1 MFYNYSK
8 GLGLKSPEMTIKEKL
23 FHISWFFVLVITM
36 VASVGF
42 IMLYSAAKGNI
53 DPWASRQMIRFGAGF
68 LIMLFI
74 AIVDIRKWMKYAEFI
89 YVVSLI
95 LLIAVEVKGSVGMGA
110 QRWINIGFFHIQP
123 SEVMKI
129 SLVLYLAKY
138 FHGSSL
144 QEIESFSHMLIPL
157 FLILIPVALVMK
169 QPDLGTAMLLL
180 MCSTIILF
188 LVGVQTW
195 KFVTAGGLG
204 LLLIPIAW
212 QFLRDYQKQRIL
224 TFFDPERDP
233 LGAGYHIL
241 QSKIAL
247 GSGGLFG
254 KGFLKGTQSHLEFL
268 PEKQTDF
275 IFTMLAEE
283 FGMVGCLTLLFLYM
297 IIVVYGYLMSLRS
310 QNFFGKILGIG
321 ITTNFFLYFF
331 INIAMVIGLVPVVGV
346 PLPLISYG
354 GTAML
359 TLMAGFGFILCVHIH
374 KDVQIG
380 KRGSS
385 EDIL

>member
-1 MFYNYSK
+1 MFYNYSHS
-8 GLGLKSPEMTIKEKL
+8 LGLKSPEMSIKEKL
-23 FHISWFFVLVITM
+23 WHISWFFVLIIIL
-36 VASVGF
+36 VASIGF
-42 IMLYSAAKGNI
+42 VMLYSAAKGNLE
-53 DPWASRQMIRFGAGF
+53 PWASRQIIRFGVGF
-68 LIMLFI
+68 VLMLTVAVI
-74 AIVDIRKWMKYAEFI
+74 DIRKWMKYAGFI
-89 YVVSLI
+89 YFVSLI
-95 LLIAVEVKGSVGMGA
+95 LLIAVELKGTVGMGA
-110 QRWINIGFFHIQP
+110 QRWINIGFFYFQP
-123 SEVMKI
+123 SEIMKI
-129 SLVLYLAKY
+129 ALILYLAKY

-144 QEIESFSHMLIPL
+144 QEIESSSHLLLPL
-157 FLILIPVALVMK
+157 TATLIPVALVMK

-180 MCSTIILF
+180 TCSSIILF
-188 LVGVQTW
+188 LAGVQIW
-195 KFVTAGGLG
+195 KFVVAGGLG
-204 LLLIPIAW
+204 MAFIPIAW

-224 TFFDPERDP
+224 TFFSPERDP

-241 QSKIAL
+241 QSQIAL
-247 GSGGLFG
+247 GSGGIFG
-254 KGFLKGTQSHLEFL
+254 RGFLKGTQSHLEFL

-283 FGMVGCLTLLFLYM
+283 FGMIGCFVLLILY
-297 IIVVYGYLMSLRS
+297 ITIVIYGYLMSIRS

-331 INIAMVIGLVPVVGV
+331 INIAMVIGIVPVVGI

-385 EDIL
+385 EEI

>member
-1 MFYNYSK
+1 MFYNYYS
-8 GLGLKSPEMTIKEKL
+8 GLGLKGPEMTIKEKL
-23 FHISWFFVLVITM
+23 CHVSWLFVLAITA

-42 IMLYSAAKGNI
+42 IMLYSAAKG
-53 DPWASRQMIRFGAGF
+53 DLEPWASKQIIRFSIGF
-68 LIMLFI
+68 IMMLTI
-74 AIVDIRKWMKYAEFI
+74 AMVDIRKWLKYAGFI
-89 YVVSLI
+89 YFISFA
-95 LLIAVEVKGSVGMGA
+95 LLVAVEINGTVGMGA
-110 QRWINIGFFHIQP
+110 QRWINLGFFYVQP

-129 SLVLYLAKY
+129 SLILYLAKF

-144 QEIESFSHMLIPL
+144 QEIETSTHIFIP
-157 FLILIPVALVMK
+157 ILIILAPVALVMK

-180 MCSTIILF
+180 MCGSAILL
-188 LVGVQTW
+188 LVGVQIW
-195 KFVTAGGLG
+195 KFVIAGCAGLS
-204 LLLIPIAW
+204 LIPIGW
-212 QFLRDYQKQRIL
+212 HFLREYQKQRIL

-241 QSKIAL
+241 QSQIAL
-247 GSGGLFG
+247 GSGGVFG

-283 FGMVGCLTLLFLYM
+283 FGMIGCLALLMLYM
-297 IIVVYGYLMSLRS
+297 VIIAYCYLMSLRS

-359 TLMAGFGFILCVHIH
+359 TLMAGFGFVLCVHIH

-385 EDIL
+385 EDVL